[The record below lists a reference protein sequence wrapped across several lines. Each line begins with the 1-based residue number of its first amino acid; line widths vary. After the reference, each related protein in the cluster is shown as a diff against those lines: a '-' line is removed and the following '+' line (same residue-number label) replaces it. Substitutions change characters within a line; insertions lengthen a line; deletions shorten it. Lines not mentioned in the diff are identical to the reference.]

1 MKFAKKT
8 ATCLGCKKPLVSA
21 EEKDGA
27 VCIDCRPR
35 FAELYSKQLTKV
47 SELEVK
53 FARLWT
59 QCQRCQGSI
68 HNEVICS
75 SRDCPIFYMRVK
87 VVKDVEDS
95 GKELERFDR
104 DRAIW

>member
-1 MKFAKKT
+1 
-8 ATCLGCKKPLVSA
+8 
-21 EEKDGA
+21 
-27 VCIDCRPR
+27 
-35 FAELYSKQLTKV
+35 LYSKQLAKV

-59 QCQRCQGSI
+59 QCQRCRGSV

-95 GKELERFDR
+95 GKELERFDK